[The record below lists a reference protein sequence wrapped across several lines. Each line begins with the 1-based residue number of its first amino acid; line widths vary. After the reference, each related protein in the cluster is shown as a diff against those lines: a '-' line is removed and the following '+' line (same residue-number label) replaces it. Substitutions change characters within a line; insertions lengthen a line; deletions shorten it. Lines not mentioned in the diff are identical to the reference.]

1 MAITPPD
8 FTEANKK
15 AMVISKIT
23 TAEFSCDESQ
33 SECRKFFQAN
43 KNITPMRVPQLR
55 DNIKAGLVTRSI

>member
-33 SECRKFFQAN
+33 FAYAKKPLHTLSNDQC
-43 KNITPMRVPQLR
+43 
-55 DNIKAGLVTRSI
+55 

>member
-1 MAITPPD
+1 MLFYTPIY
-8 FTEANKK
+8 TEANKK
-15 AMVISKIT
+15 AAVISKIT